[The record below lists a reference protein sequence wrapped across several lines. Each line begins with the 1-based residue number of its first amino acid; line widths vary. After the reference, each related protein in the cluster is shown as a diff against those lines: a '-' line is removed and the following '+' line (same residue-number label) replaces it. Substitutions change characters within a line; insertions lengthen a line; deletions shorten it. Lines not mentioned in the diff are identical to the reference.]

1 MNPQRNRHPFDREAD
16 GPHQKTLLSI
26 ACQYVPGWNQVRAG
40 RRVAVPYRIGEAMG
54 MNKSNVYAWFRGTK
68 PVARRAL
75 MMMLE
80 AVLRRAQEREQYVAE
95 LEEKLRGQEAEQ
107 ERRLHGGGIET
118 TSPES
123 ETRRSPADPG
133 AVPRR
138 PGDGF
143 AKLGVTVRTSTS
155 SPSRMPADVSLARP
169 PGRRVQGGESGV
181 SVGAPIGLSLATA
194 WRTGRMGRG
203 VGVRGRVSGKRTA

>member
-1 MNPQRNRHPFDREAD
+1 MNPQRNRHPFDRETD
-16 GPHQKTLLSI
+16 GPHQKTILSI
-26 ACQYVPGWNQVRAG
+26 ACRYVPGWNQVRAG

-107 ERRLHGGGIET
+107 ERRFHGGGI
-118 TSPES
+118 SPGS
-123 ETRRSPADPG
+123 ETA
-133 AVPRR
+133 
-138 PGDGF
+138 
-143 AKLGVTVRTSTS
+143 
-155 SPSRMPADVSLARP
+155 
-169 PGRRVQGGESGV
+169 
-181 SVGAPIGLSLATA
+181 
-194 WRTGRMGRG
+194 
-203 VGVRGRVSGKRTA
+203 

>member
-1 MNPQRNRHPFDREAD
+1 MNPQRNRHPFDRETD

-107 ERRLHGGGIET
+107 ERRLHGGGI
-118 TSPES
+118 SPGS
-123 ETRRSPADPG
+123 ETA
-133 AVPRR
+133 
-138 PGDGF
+138 
-143 AKLGVTVRTSTS
+143 
-155 SPSRMPADVSLARP
+155 
-169 PGRRVQGGESGV
+169 
-181 SVGAPIGLSLATA
+181 
-194 WRTGRMGRG
+194 
-203 VGVRGRVSGKRTA
+203 